1 MSSCSHSREEG
12 HDPRGDGSQYSSY
25 GDDNVAP
32 HWGSQDTSERGDETH
47 SRFYADDLRRDLH
60 RTQRTSLRLLDAQEE
75 SAERIRE
82 LEDNNYA
89 LEEEV
94 ANMRAQ
100 LAFATGNII
109 NEIQGKVD
117 AATFAGS
124 TVRALKQQITEQT
137 ETIENLKIQK
147 RKAVTELSQ
156 LQLQKKKK
164 KTSSSSKTKS
174 KKIKSGNQSASSDA
188 NTAFTTSLVT
198 SPDQAR
204 SLAPSAQE
212 HALFLVENVMRDRL
226 TRDVHLSRRVKG
238 LLKEALSNADLGRN
252 VHGFIHRGKIGC
264 YFCFHEVCEKG
275 PDASVEL
282 HLTDPRC
289 QLGSDGCNFLVKA
302 VVIGAHRKI
311 QVYNPAMGT
320 SA

>member
-1 MSSCSHSREEG
+1 MSSYSHSREEG

-32 HWGSQDTSERGDETH
+32 H
-47 SRFYADDLRRDLH
+47 LRRDLH
-60 RTQRTSLRLLDAQEE
+60 RAQRTSLQLLDAQKE

-82 LEDNNYA
+82 LEDNKYV

-109 NEIQGKVD
+109 N
-117 AATFAGS
+117 
-124 TVRALKQQITEQT
+124 QQITEQT

-156 LQLQKKKK
+156 FQRQKKK
-164 KTSSSSKTKS
+164 KTSPSSKTKS
-174 KKIKSGNQSASSDA
+174 EKMKSGNQSASSDA
-188 NTAFTTSLVT
+188 NTALTTSLIT

-204 SLAPSAQE
+204 SFAPSAQE
-212 HALFLVENVMRDRL
+212 HALFLVEKVMRDRVI
-226 TRDVHLSRRVKG
+226 RDVHLSRRVKG
-238 LLKEALSNADLGRN
+238 LLQEALSNADLGRN
-252 VHGFIHRGKIGC
+252 VYGFIHRGKIGC
-264 YFCFHEVCEKG
+264 YYCFHEVCEKG

-282 HLTDPRC
+282 HLADPRC
-289 QLGSDGCNFLVKA
+289 QLGSDKCNFLVKA
-302 VVIGAHRKI
+302 VGIGAHRKI

>member
-1 MSSCSHSREEG
+1 MAE
-12 HDPRGDGSQYSSY
+12 
-25 GDDNVAP
+25 NA
-32 HWGSQDTSERGDETH
+32 
-47 SRFYADDLRRDLH
+47 DLRRDLH
-60 RTQRTSLRLLDAQEE
+60 RTQRTSLQLLDAQEE

-82 LEDNNYA
+82 LEDNKYV

-109 NEIQGKVD
+109 NVIQEKVD

-156 LQLQKKKK
+156 FQRQKKK
-164 KTSSSSKTKS
+164 KTSPSSKTKS
-174 KKIKSGNQSASSDA
+174 EKMKSGNQNASSDA
-188 NTAFTTSLVT
+188 NTALTTSLIT
-198 SPDQAR
+198 SLDQAR
-204 SLAPSAQE
+204 SFAPSAQE
-212 HALFLVENVMRDRL
+212 HALFLVEKVMRDRVI
-226 TRDVHLSRRVKG
+226 RDVHLSRRVKG
-238 LLKEALSNADLGRN
+238 LLQEALSNADLGRN
-252 VHGFIHRGKIGC
+252 VYGFIHRGKIGC
-264 YFCFHEVCEKG
+264 YYCFHEVCEKG

-282 HLTDPRC
+282 HLADPRC
-289 QLGSDGCNFLVKA
+289 QLGSDKCNFLVKA
-302 VVIGAHRKI
+302 VGIGAHRKI